1 MPLSRLKIAL
11 LLSYICIASASAA
24 IITPALPY
32 IQRAYSLSH
41 GALEWVVSIFLLGY
55 AVGQLLYG
63 PIANRFGRLV
73 ALRSGLIINLIGIV
87 LCIFSIKLSNYS
99 LLLIGRLVTALGAA
113 SGLSCTFML
122 LNESLNP
129 TQAKHALSF
138 AIVSFTV
145 GIGLA
150 VTVGG
155 LVTQYLHWQDCFW
168 ILLAHGIAMLLLTRK
183 FKETLYK
190 PISLH
195 PHIILARYI
204 DTLKSFRL
212 VVFSFAVGMVSAF
225 AYGYS
230 AAAPIYAQ
238 TLLHLSASQYAYWNL
253 INMLG
258 MLGSGLLSTFLM
270 KKYGAKNVLL
280 LGFSLMIPALISLIL
295 ISMITNSSVL
305 WFFITTALL
314 YLFSGLVFPS
324 ASYFA
329 SNAISDKASA
339 SSMMSFINMG
349 SAMISVIILGYLPF
363 SSLSSF
369 TIIMVIFFII
379 TLLFGFCC
387 KNRVFCKTDLPPMS
401 N

>member
-1 MPLSRLKIAL
+1 MKMVLSRLKIAL

-32 IQRAYSLSH
+32 IQRTYSLSH

-55 AVGQLLYG
+55 VVGQLLYG
-63 PIANRFGRLV
+63 PIANRFGRLT
-73 ALRSGLIINLIGIV
+73 ALRGGLIINLIGIV
-87 LCIFSIKLSNYS
+87 LCIIATKLSNYS

-129 TQAKHALSF
+129 AQAKHALSF

-168 ILLAHGIAMLLLTRK
+168 ILLVHGIAMLLLTGK
-183 FKETLYK
+183 FKETLHK

-195 PHIILARYI
+195 PRIILTRYI
-204 DTLKSFRL
+204 DTVKSSLL
-212 VVFSFAVGMVSAF
+212 VVFSLAVGMVSAF

-238 TLLHLSASQYAYWNL
+238 TLLHLSASQYGYWNL
-253 INMLG
+253 INMSG
-258 MLGSGLLSTFLM
+258 MLGSGFLSSFLI
-270 KKYGAKNVLL
+270 KKYGAKSILF
-280 LGFSLMIPALISLIL
+280 LGFGLMIPALISLIL
-295 ISMITNSSVL
+295 ISMLAYSSVL

-314 YLFSGLVFPS
+314 YLFSGLLFPS

-329 SNAISDKASA
+329 SNAIKDKANA

-369 TIIMVIFFII
+369 AIIMTIFFIF
-379 TLLFGFCC
+379 TLILVLWQWV
-387 KNRVFCKTDLPPMS
+387 RS
-401 N
+401 NKFRNYAA